1 MPDSFSTIR
10 RAVVGTDGSDNA
22 RHALRW
28 VAGLARASD
37 AEVVAVHCL
46 GLLFHPGAGVLGPG
60 ALGPGALEPSQ
71 SHRDE
76 IRALL
81 DGDWTAPL
89 RDAGVRHRAELRDG
103 SPVTV
108 LLAVADEFDADL
120 LVVGRRGAGGFPG
133 LLLGSTS
140 SQLAQYSIRPVT
152 IVPPASDET

>member
-1 MPDSFSTIR
+1 MPDPPREIR
-10 RAVVGTDGSDNA
+10 RVVVGTDGSDNA
-22 RHALRW
+22 RHALAW
-28 VAGLARASD
+28 VAAFAARSD

-46 GLLFHPGAGVLGPG
+46 GLLFHPDVS
-60 ALGPGALEPSQ
+60 ALEPSQ

-81 DGDWTAPL
+81 EGAWTAPL
-89 RDAGVRHRAELRDG
+89 RDAGVRSRTELRDG

-108 LLAVADEFDADL
+108 LLAVADEVDADL

-140 SQLAQYSIRPVT
+140 SQLAQYSARPVA
-152 IVPPASDET
+152 IVPPGPTGI

>member
-1 MPDSFSTIR
+1 MR
-10 RAVVGTDGSDNA
+10 RVVVGTDGSDNA
-22 RHALRW
+22 RHALAW
-28 VAGLARASD
+28 VAGVAVPSD

-46 GLLFHPGAGVLGPG
+46 GLLFHPDAG
-60 ALGPGALEPSQ
+60 ALGPGALEPAQ

-81 DGDWTAPL
+81 DGAWTAPL
-89 RDAGVRHRAELRDG
+89 RDAGVRFRAELRDG

-108 LLAVADEFDADL
+108 LLAVADEVDADL

-140 SQLAQYSIRPVT
+140 SQLAQSSTRPVT
-152 IVPPASDET
+152 IVPPGPAAT